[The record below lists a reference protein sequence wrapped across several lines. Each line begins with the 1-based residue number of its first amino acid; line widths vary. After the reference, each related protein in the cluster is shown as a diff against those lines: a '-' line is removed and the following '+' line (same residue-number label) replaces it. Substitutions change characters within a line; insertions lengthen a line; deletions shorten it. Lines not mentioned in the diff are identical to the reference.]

1 MKWEL
6 LITNPARRVIRD
18 MPRSDSGAI
27 LDALEQMRTDP
38 YSGDIKFLKGTDH
51 GLRRRVG
58 AWRIM
63 FEVSTDSRIVVVLD
77 IERRSS
83 NTY

>member
-6 LITNPARRVIRD
+6 LIANPARRTIRD
-18 MPRSDSGAI
+18 MPRADGEQI
-27 LDALEQMRTDP
+27 LDALEEMRTDP
-38 YSGDIKFLKGTDH
+38 YSGDIKLLKGTNRAW
-51 GLRRRVG
+51 RRRVG

-63 FEVSTDSRIVVVLD
+63 FDVRADIRIVVIHDV
-77 IERRSS
+77 ERRGS